1 MYCSKL
7 TRQAVVRSDTPV
19 VKTKKGK
26 IAGIEKESTYI
37 FRGIKYADAKRFHMP
52 GETKPWEGIKEAVAY
67 GYVSPEPTTP
77 IPGDGFVDPHYYMPQ
92 DEDCQYLNIW
102 TPSPDRSAGRPVMVW
117 MHGGGWLGGSSV
129 EQCAYDGEELSRFG
143 DVVVVS
149 FNHRLNCL
157 AGLDLSAFGEEY
169 AMSGYCGLGDVICL
183 LRWVKENIECFG
195 GDPQNITVFGQ
206 SGGAAKIL
214 YAMQCPEADG
224 LFQKAAIDSGGIK
237 EQRIPEGW
245 TKKRLARRLGE
256 LTAGYLGLDQEN
268 IRQIETVSYWEL
280 AESAIKAEQKLKE
293 ESGLTQPYRYEPVE
307 DGCFVIGSTLKDGF
321 RTETRPI
328 PMMIGNVFGEAC
340 SNMLAGNRIGD
351 GNKKSWGPELVKAY
365 CKKQFGDNADSV
377 LEEFLKVYPE
387 NDPAD
392 VLYMD
397 YQERDGQLGL
407 VRQRASMG
415 ADVWN
420 WLFKK
425 ESPICGGL
433 AAWHCSELPFVFH
446 NASYIESAFD
456 PGSSEMLEDIMAG
469 AWVSF
474 ARTGDPN
481 DRNRVPLWPK
491 VTEKEVPTMIFD
503 RKCEVKV
510 NHDFYLRKILREAC
524 EKKNR
529 PAV

>member
-7 TRQAVVRSDTPV
+7 TRQAVVRSDAPV
-19 VKTKKGK
+19 VETKKGK
-26 IAGIEKESTYI
+26 IAGIEKEGAYI

-52 GETKPWEGIKEAVAY
+52 AETEPWEGVKEAVTY
-67 GYVSPEPTTP
+67 GYVCPEITTP

-92 DEDCQYLNIW
+92 DENCQYLNIW
-102 TPSPDRSAGRPVMVW
+102 TPAPDRTAGKPVMVW
-117 MHGGGWLGGSSV
+117 MHGGGWLGGSSI
-129 EQCAYDGEELSRFG
+129 EQCAYDGEELSSFG
-143 DVVVVS
+143 EVVVVS

-169 AMSGYCGLGDVICL
+169 AMSGYCGLGDVLQL
-183 LRWVKENIECFG
+183 LRWVKENIEFFG

-206 SGGAAKIL
+206 SGGVAKIL
-214 YAMQCPEADG
+214 YVMQCPEADG

-268 IRQIETVSYWEL
+268 IRQIETVPYWEL
-280 AESAIKAEQKLKE
+280 AEAAGKAEQRLKE
-293 ESGLTQPYRYEPVE
+293 ESGMTQCYRYEPVE

-321 RTETRPI
+321 RMETRTI
-328 PMMIGNVFGEAC
+328 PMMIGNVFGEAR
-340 SNMLAGNRIGD
+340 SNLLADNLIGD
-351 GNKKSWGPELVKAY
+351 GNKKSWDLNRVKLH
-365 CKKQFGDNADSV
+365 CREQFGGSAESV

-407 VRQRASMG
+407 VRQRVSMG

-425 ESPICGGL
+425 ESPICNGL
-433 AAWHCSELPFVFH
+433 VAWHCSELPFVFH

-481 DRNRVPLWPK
+481 DRDRVPEWPR

-510 NHDFYLRKILREAC
+510 NHDLALRKMLREAC

-529 PAV
+529 PEV